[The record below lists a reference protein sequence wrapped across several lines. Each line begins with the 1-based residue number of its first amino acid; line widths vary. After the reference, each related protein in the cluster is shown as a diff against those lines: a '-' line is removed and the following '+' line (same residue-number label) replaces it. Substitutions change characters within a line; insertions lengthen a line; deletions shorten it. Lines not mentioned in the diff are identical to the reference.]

1 MKIALENIAFAYDK
15 GAFLQ
20 DITAELAP
28 GKVHF
33 LAGPNGSGKS
43 TLLKILAGYLAP
55 DGGKVKLD
63 DRDLTAYSGM
73 ERARHLGVMWQT
85 SNPALDFSVREMVEI
100 TASARF
106 PRLQKLSEND
116 ETVIENALAAF
127 GLSGLAQRRVN
138 TLSGGERQRVM
149 LAGMVTLAPDVM
161 LLDEPTSALD
171 PARRNSAFAL
181 LEEYARTHTVLII
194 THDLELLARAAG
206 TVWFLDMQKNFYAG
220 SAENMLTE
228 SVLSKVYNSPA
239 QVVTVNSRRRIY
251 FD

>member
-1 MKIALENIAFAYDK
+1 MNIALENIAFAYTGDT
-15 GAFLQ
+15 FLQ
-20 DITAELAP
+20 GITAELAP

-43 TLLKILAGYLAP
+43 TLLKISAGYLTP
-55 DGGKVKLD
+55 DNGKIKLD
-63 DRDLTAYSGM
+63 ERDLTAYSGM
-73 ERARHLGVMWQT
+73 ERARHLGVMWQS
-85 SNPALDFSVREMVEI
+85 SNPALDFTVREMVEI

-106 PRLQKLSEND
+106 PRLQKLSSTD
-116 ETVIENALAAF
+116 EEIIENALAAF
-127 GLSGLAQRRVN
+127 GLSSLAHRRVN

-149 LAGMVTLAPDVM
+149 LAGMLALEPQVL

-171 PARRNSAFAL
+171 PAHRNSAFAL
-181 LEEYARTHTVLII
+181 LEEYARTHTVLVI

-206 TVWFLDMQKNFYAG
+206 TVWLLDMQKNFYAG

-228 SVLSKVYNSPA
+228 SVLSKVYNSSA

>member
-1 MKIALENIAFAYDK
+1 MNIALENIAFAYDK
-15 GAFLQ
+15 AAFLQ
-20 DITAELAP
+20 GITAELAP

-43 TLLKILAGYLAP
+43 TLLKISAGYLTP
-55 DGGKVKLD
+55 DAGKIKLD

-73 ERARHLGVMWQT
+73 ERARHLGVMWQS
-85 SNPALDFSVREMVEI
+85 SNPALDFTVREMVEI

-106 PRLQKLSEND
+106 PRLQKLSSTD
-116 ETVIENALAAF
+116 EEIIENSLAAF
-127 GLSGLAQRRVN
+127 GLSSLTNRRVN

-171 PARRNSAFAL
+171 PAHRNSAFAL
-181 LEEYARTHTVLII
+181 LEEYAQTHTVLVI

-206 TVWFLDMQKNFYAG
+206 TVWLLDMQKNFYAG
-220 SAENMLTE
+220 NAEEILTE
-228 SVLSKVYNSPA
+228 ETLSKVYNATA
-239 QVVTVNSRRRIY
+239 QVAKENTRRRIY

>member
-85 SNPALDFSVREMVEI
+85 SNPALYFSVREMVEI

-149 LAGMVTLAPDVM
+149 LAGMLALEPQVL

-171 PARRNSAFAL
+171 PAHRNQAFAL
-181 LEEYARTHTVLII
+181 LEEYARNHTVLLI

-206 TVWFLDMQKNFYAG
+206 VVWLLDMQKNFYAG
-220 SAENMLTE
+220 NAEEILIEET
-228 SVLSKVYNSPA
+228 LSKVYNAAA
-239 QVVTVNSRRRIY
+239 QVAKENTRRRIY

>member
-20 DITAELAP
+20 DITSELAP

-55 DGGKVKLD
+55 DAGRVKLD
-63 DRDLTAYSGM
+63 DRDLTAYSGL
-73 ERARHLGVMWQT
+73 ERARHLGVMWQS

-106 PRLQKLSEND
+106 PRLQKLSGTD
-116 ETVIENALAAF
+116 EKIIGNALAAF
-127 GLSGLAQRRVN
+127 GLSALAHRRVN

-149 LAGMVTLAPDVM
+149 LAGMLALEPDVL

-171 PARRNSAFAL
+171 PAHRNQAFAL
-181 LEEYARTHTVLII
+181 LEEYALNHTVLIV

-206 TVWFLDMQKNFYAG
+206 MVWLLDMQKNFSAG
-220 SAENMLTE
+220 IAEEILTE
-228 SVLSKVYNSPA
+228 NTLSKVYNAPA
-239 QVVTVNSRRRIY
+239 QVVETDSRRRIY
-251 FD
+251 FY

>member
-149 LAGMVTLAPDVM
+149 LAGMLALEPQVL

-171 PARRNSAFAL
+171 PAHRNQAFAL
-181 LEEYARTHTVLII
+181 LEEYARNHTVLLI

-206 TVWFLDMQKNFYAG
+206 VVWLLDMQKNFYAG
-220 SAENMLTE
+220 NAEEILTE
-228 SVLSKVYNSPA
+228 ETLSKVYNAAA
-239 QVVTVNSRRRIY
+239 QVVKENTRRRIY

>member
-1 MKIALENIAFAYDK
+1 MKIALGNIAFAYDK

-20 DITAELAP
+20 DITSELAP

-55 DGGKVKLD
+55 DAGRVKLD
-63 DRDLTAYSGM
+63 DRDLISYSGW
-73 ERARHLGVMWQT
+73 ERARHLGVMWQS

-106 PRLQKLSEND
+106 PRLQKLSGAD
-116 ETVIENALAAF
+116 EKIIENALAAF
-127 GLSGLAQRRVN
+127 GLSALAHRRVN

-149 LAGMVTLAPDVM
+149 LAGMLALEPEVL

-171 PARRNSAFAL
+171 PAHRNQAFAL
-181 LEEYARTHTVLII
+181 LEEYACTHTVLVI

-206 TVWFLDMQKNFYAG
+206 MVWLLDMQKNFYAG
-220 SAENMLTE
+220 NAAGILTE
-228 SVLSKVYNSPA
+228 TILSKVYNAPA
-239 QVVTVNSRRRIY
+239 QVVENDSRRRIY

>member
-1 MKIALENIAFAYDK
+1 MNITLENIAFAYDK

-55 DGGKVKLD
+55 DAGEVKLN
-63 DRDLTAYSGM
+63 DRDLTTYSGM
-73 ERARHLGVMWQT
+73 ERARHLGVMWQ
-85 SNPALDFSVREMVEI
+85 SSSPALDFTVREMVEI

-106 PRLQKLSEND
+106 PRLHKLSEAD
-116 ETVIENALAAF
+116 EKIIGNALASF

-149 LAGMVTLAPDVM
+149 LAGMLALEPQVL

-171 PARRNSAFAL
+171 PAHRNQAFAR
-181 LEEYARTHTVLII
+181 LEEYARTHTVLVI

-206 TVWFLDMQKNFYAG
+206 VVWLLDMPRNFYAG
-220 SAENMLTE
+220 NAEEILTE
-228 SVLSKVYNSPA
+228 NILSKVYNAPA
-239 QVVTVNSRRRIY
+239 KVAMEESRRRIY